1 MQEQRENENWCMT
14 AGMVSSGKSRFLN
27 SIFPGLHLPVGSIP
41 LTAAPTYIRY
51 GKDTVRV
58 IAKGNQ
64 IVESSLEKLAFYDR
78 RWARTQS
85 EPIELEVYLEE
96 ALLKEQLVFID
107 MPGIGGVEEKAD
119 RIFYQLL
126 PQVQVVFYFL
136 EKAMT
141 LGDKKY
147 LDEICRQGAKLIVV
161 RTKIDN
167 IYSSEESVGEVL
179 GEEEK
184 YIHSLYPECGLY
196 FISLDDFELAENQM
210 KQLKDFIFCS
220 LADTAGKVKKDMQR
234 RYQLKELRE
243 RQEKLREE
251 LRVTKVTETRMSGLA
266 RNGERRRQELDDQ
279 LRQAKTDIEKAADMA
294 KKNWKSQGKDYFDEQ
309 FFQEDWTKGEESRLI
324 EKALSDLSVWYRG
337 YLEELTRKYLPGTDA
352 EVFLNDSS
360 FFDDYELP
368 DDVAMVITG
377 ERRKYERLA
386 AESFVRAKADLLR
399 HFQKLRGNFQA
410 RFYDDMKAEENLIR
424 QILRKDRQITEEKLK
439 KELMTTEERLEAM
452 RNEVYG

>member
-1 MQEQRENENWCMT
+1 MQKQRENENWCMT

-27 SIFPGLHLPVGSIP
+27 SIFPRLHLPVGSIP

-51 GKDTVRV
+51 GKDMARV
-58 IAKGNQ
+58 IAEGKP
-64 IVESSLEKLAFYDR
+64 IIESSLEKLAFYDR
-78 RWARTQS
+78 RWARTQLV
-85 EPIELEVYLEE
+85 PIELEVYLEE

-107 MPGIGGVEEKAD
+107 MPGIGGVGEEAD
-119 RIFYQLL
+119 RVFYQLL

-141 LGDKKY
+141 LEDKKY
-147 LDEICRQGAKLIVV
+147 LDEICCQGAKLIVV

-167 IYSSEESVGEVL
+167 IYSSEESVGEVI

-184 YIHSLYPECGLY
+184 YIRSLYPECGLY

-210 KQLKDFIFCS
+210 KQLKDYIFCS

-243 RQEKLREE
+243 RQEKMREE
-251 LRVTKVTETRMSGLA
+251 MQVTKITETRMSGLA
-266 RNGERRRQELDDQ
+266 RNRERRRWELDDQ
-279 LRQAKTDIEKAADMA
+279 LRQAKADIEKAVDMA
-294 KKNWKSQGKDYFDEQ
+294 KKNRKS
-309 FFQEDWTKGEESRLI
+309 
-324 EKALSDLSVWYRG
+324 LSDLNVWYRG
-337 YLEELTRKYLPGTDA
+337 YLEELTRKYLPGTDVD
-352 EVFLNDSS
+352 VFLNDSS

-368 DDVAMVITG
+368 DDAAMVVTG
-377 ERRKYERLA
+377 ERWKYERLA

-410 RFYDDMKAEENLIR
+410 RFYDNMDAEENLIR
-424 QILRKDRQITEEKLK
+424 QILQKDRQITEEKLK

-452 RNEVYG
+452 RDEVYG